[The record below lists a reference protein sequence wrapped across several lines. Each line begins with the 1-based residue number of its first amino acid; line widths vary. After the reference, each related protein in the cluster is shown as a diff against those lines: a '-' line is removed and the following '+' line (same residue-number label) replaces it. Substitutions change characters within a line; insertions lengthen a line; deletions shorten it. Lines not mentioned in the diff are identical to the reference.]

1 MKFINYVIQCTTLGI
16 VFCAPPVFAE
26 PTTNSRLSILGGIT
40 LGGDEIA
47 GLSFLDGS
55 TDSVYAGDFAY
66 FGAGLEYSINED
78 FTLQLNAQYHW
89 DVVTAVN
96 GEVRFSRYEFEVIP
110 YYQLS
115 ERYRIG
121 LGLGMHTNIKVSA
134 DLNSKSSSSGFDNAN
149 AVIASI
155 GRKMK
160 YSDHWL
166 EFRVVNVEYLRT
178 IDNNSFNQAIF
189 PIDGNHVGL
198 SYHMLF

>member
-1 MKFINYVIQCTTLGI
+1 MQY
-16 VFCAPPVFAE
+16 
-26 PTTNSRLSILGGIT
+26 
-40 LGGDEIA
+40 
-47 GLSFLDGS
+47 LDGS
-55 TDSVYAGDFAY
+55 KDYVYSGDFAY
-66 FGAGLEYSINED
+66 FGAGLEYSINQD

-89 DVVTAVN
+89 DEVTAVN
-96 GEVRFSRYEFEVIP
+96 AEIRFSRYEFEVIP

-134 DLNSKSSSSGFDNAN
+134 ELNSKSSSSGFDNAN

-189 PIDGNHVGL
+189 PFDGNHVGL

>member
-1 MKFINYVIQCTTLGI
+1 MKVINHVIQCITLGI

-26 PTTNSRLSILGGIT
+26 SSSNSRFSLLGGIT
-40 LGGDEIA
+40 LGGEEI
-47 GLSFLDGS
+47 GYLQYRDGS
-55 TDSVYAGDFAY
+55 KDYVYSGDFAY
-66 FGAGLEYSINED
+66 FGAGLEYSINQD

-89 DVVTAVN
+89 DEVTAVN
-96 GEVRFSRYEFEVIP
+96 AEISFSRYEFEIIP

-121 LGLGMHTNIKVSA
+121 LGLGMHTNIK
-134 DLNSKSSSSGFDNAN
+134 LSGDFNVNAEFDNAN

-166 EFRVVNVEYLRT
+166 EFRVVNIEYLMT
-178 IDNNSFNQAIF
+178 KYNDNRNFSNLAL
-189 PIDGNHVGL
+189 PVDGNHVGL